1 MKEKNK
7 KKSEWKEKWR
17 KKKWFKINKLFF
29 RETCVLGPWFIK
41 YGN

>member
-7 KKSEWKEKWR
+7 KESEYEE
-17 KKKWFKINKLFF
+17 KKKWFKINKFFF